1 MNDSNTEKPF
11 GEKYFKEMYCAHKK
25 IAEIGERINNLRI
38 SATYISPSFGMT
50 SKSNSNPQKLEATII
65 DIVSLEEYATQLLKE
80 RARFDL
86 FVSRLGA
93 TESKVLKMRCDED
106 FSWKE
111 IAGELGISVSS
122 SQRMF
127 LSVCNKAEA
136 IGLYKKDT

>member
-1 MNDSNTEKPF
+1 MNDSNVEKLC

-25 IAEIGERINNLRI
+25 IAEIGERINKLRI

-86 FVSRLGA
+86 FVSKLGT

-106 FSWKE
+106 LSWKE
-111 IAGELGISVSS
+111 IAGELGMSVSS

-136 IGLYKKDT
+136 LGLYKKDT

>member
-1 MNDSNTEKPF
+1 MNDSNVEKLC

-25 IAEIGERINNLRI
+25 IAEIGERINKLRI

-86 FVSRLGA
+86 FVSKLGT

-106 FSWKE
+106 LSWKE
-111 IAGELGISVSS
+111 IAGELGMSVSS

-127 LSVCNKAEA
+127 MSVCNKAEA